1 MAEIEL
7 TSKNFDEIISGEEP
21 TLVDFWA
28 PWCGPCQMM
37 LPVVDEMAKE
47 AKGYKVA
54 KVNVDE
60 NSDLAA
66 KFNVMSV
73 PTFLLFKE
81 GKVVDQ
87 ISGAVSKEMLEEIIN
102 KASKKS

>member
-7 TSKNFDEIISGEEP
+7 TSKNFDEIISSEEP

-37 LPVVDEMAKE
+37 LPIVDEIAKE
-47 AKGYKVA
+47 AKGFKVA

-60 NSDLAA
+60 NSDLAQ
-66 KFNVMSV
+66 KFNVMSI
-73 PTFLLFKE
+73 PTFLVFKA
-81 GKVVDQ
+81 GKVIDQ
-87 ISGAVSKEMLEEIIN
+87 ISGAVSKEMLEEAVT
-102 KASKKS
+102 KTSK

>member
-1 MAEIEL
+1 VAEIEL
-7 TSKNFDEIISGEEP
+7 TSKNFDEIISSEEP

-54 KVNVDE
+54 KVNIDE
-60 NSDLAA
+60 SSDLAA

-87 ISGAVSKEMLEEIIN
+87 ISGAVPKKTLEEIIN